1 MQKASIIFNQKI
13 AGAQVHTCR
22 SRITVGYSKKF
33 QAKVLHLVRH
43 IQYFKT
49 SINLL
54 VSFPDPPY
62 DERTREYSTKFLN
75 IAEFPWKQSH
85 WSSESRANDVNYFT
99 RKHVWKMS
107 KTVASIGNLSASV
120 LCLNA
125 RHLAPGTRLS
135 VRTTTGRFCVGGRER
150 CVLDISG

>member
-13 AGAQVHTCR
+13 AGSQVHTCR
-22 SRITVGYSKKF
+22 SRITVGYSKNF

-43 IQYFKT
+43 IQHTEEEFQYFKP

-62 DERTREYSTKFLN
+62 DERTRERGSGEYSTKFLN
-75 IAEFPWKQSH
+75 IAEFPWQQSH

-107 KTVASIGNLSASV
+107 NTVASIGNL
-120 LCLNA
+120 LL
-125 RHLAPGTRLS
+125 
-135 VRTTTGRFCVGGRER
+135 FCV
-150 CVLDISG
+150 